1 MEKGFDLGL
10 AVAEANRCLLC
21 HDAPCSK
28 GCPADTDPATFIR
41 KLKFKNIKGAI
52 RTIKNNNTLGAS
64 CGALCPSAN
73 LCEKECSAT
82 GLDKPVRIAK
92 IQRFLIEHS
101 WNIAFNPIEKLC
113 ASREKVAV
121 VGAGPAG
128 LSCAAELAK
137 NGYQVTIFEEKPEAG
152 GVLRYGVPEH
162 RLSKDFLAKELED
175 LNKLGVEFK
184 CGIKIKGSDAAE
196 KLFNEGYKAVFFA
209 PGLWKA
215 VKFKNAAA
223 EGLFSSTDFLSG
235 LRDKKSEE
243 LKKYIKD
250 KNVAVIGGGSV
261 AIDCAESAL
270 KFGAKDVYIAYRRSY
285 AQMPAEKDELI
296 GALEA
301 GVHILPLN
309 KPADYIIDN
318 GKITGIKLI
327 RTKLGDK
334 DSSGRRSPVEIK
346 DSEWILEANIIIE
359 AIGNEVSEDVPLKE
373 NLTTADKNC
382 CKTSIKGVFAG
393 GDIVRGPSLVVNA
406 VKDGKAAAESIKKYL
421 GGKEPA

>member
-1 MEKGFDLGL
+1 MEKGFNLGL
-10 AVAEANRCLLC
+10 AIAEANRCLLC
-21 HDAPCSK
+21 CDAPCSK
-28 GCPADTDPATFIR
+28 GCPAGTDPATFIR

-52 RTIKNNNTLGAS
+52 RTIKNNNILGAA
-64 CGALCPSAN
+64 CGVLCPSAK

-82 GLDKPVRIAK
+82 RVDKPVRIAK

-101 WNIAFNPIEKLC
+101 WNIDFHPLVKKGSSKAKI
-113 ASREKVAV
+113 AV

-128 LSCAAELAK
+128 ISCAAELAK
-137 NGYQVTIFEEKPEAG
+137 DGCQVTIFEEKSEAG

-184 CGIKIKGSDAAE
+184 CDTKIKGSDAAE

-215 VKFKNAAA
+215 VKLKNATA

-243 LKKYIKD
+243 MKKCIKS

-346 DSEWILEANIIIE
+346 DSEWILETNIIIE
-359 AIGNEVSEDVPLKE
+359 AIGNEALDDTPLKE
-373 NLTTADKNC
+373 KLMTANKNF
-382 CKTSIKGVFAG
+382 CKTSLKGVFAG
-393 GDIVRGPSLVVNA
+393 GDIIRGPSLVVNA

-421 GGKEPA
+421 AGKEPA